1 MHRSASR
8 NEKIRK
14 YKEFSGAVDVEI
26 RGGNPMRSA
35 TYLPQ
40 LLTVA
45 VLSTAAA
52 ANTPFHFPLNL
63 QFVAVSLNGQD
74 YVANSP
80 DRPPTLTVKLDPK
93 TKALTGAGFAG
104 CNIWSGRVSLEGE
117 RLDVGNLG
125 STKMFCADQMATE
138 TGFLTALKIVTRW
151 SMDGPTLVLEG
162 DRIKLRLAPAPPD
175 KL

>member
-1 MHRSASR
+1 
-8 NEKIRK
+8 
-14 YKEFSGAVDVEI
+14 
-26 RGGNPMRSA
+26 MRSIS
-35 TYLPQ
+35 YLPQ

-45 VLSTAAA
+45 VISTAAVA
-52 ANTPFHFPLNL
+52 KTPFLFPLNL

-74 YVANSP
+74 YAANSL
-80 DRPPTLTVKLDPK
+80 DRPPTLTVKHDPK

-104 CNIWSGRVSLEGE
+104 CNNWSGRVSLEGE
-117 RLDVGNLG
+117 QFGMGNLG

-162 DRIKLRLAPAPPD
+162 DRIELRLAPVPPD

>member
-1 MHRSASR
+1 
-8 NEKIRK
+8 
-14 YKEFSGAVDVEI
+14 
-26 RGGNPMRSA
+26 MRSA

-40 LLTVA
+40 LLTVV
-45 VLSTAAA
+45 VLSTAAVA
-52 ANTPFHFPLNL
+52 KTPSLFQLDL
-63 QFVAVSLNGQD
+63 QFTAISLNGQS
-74 YVANSP
+74 YAGKS
-80 DRPPTLTVKLDPK
+80 PTLTVKHDPK

-117 RLDVGNLG
+117 RFDVGNLG
-125 STKMFCADQMATE
+125 STEMFCAEQMATE